1 MPLHGKIVVIK
12 RSGGDGTEFPLT
24 ASCLFGRKPDCDIR
38 IQLPQV
44 SKEHCRIDLNE
55 NKEVI
60 LTNLS
65 SVNPTRIN
73 GEIMQQTERLK
84 HGDLIT
90 IIDRSFRFE
99 YPPEPTPKKRRPS
112 VGKSETLQVLHDQQ
126 ARDQGTLACGERRK
140 SSELTSD
147 SSCLKDGTNAGNV
160 QSCTVQ
166 DEDKAKEV
174 HNSSLEQNKTSDKES
189 LSPFC
194 ELYEMI
200 KQNLNAKSPWK
211 PSEPK
216 TPLSRHETPK
226 TIQAKKMAEEK
237 DRDESLLPE
246 VAESSRPQKTPERKR
261 RSSAG
266 SGKHVD
272 SKLTEGG
279 FSGEATPKSG
289 QKSSK
294 LGSVKTPAVESVPA
308 LPAEGQAAGASQ
320 PVLTPS
326 KETPGKNRR
335 PSKSPAKQSEIPVV
349 EEKRTPGSQR
359 KARQGT
365 PQKFSAGEVAKQIVF
380 DSSVTEEACQSTKK
394 SKTPKGRRSKECGS
408 ETPVSAT
415 PSASPGVLKLNKA
428 VTDVSNTQ
436 TDTTPKSKEVASPQ
450 RVSPRKSAGKKM
462 EAPNVLV
469 ELGLTVPSSGGK
481 GNQPSS
487 RKKRKSMELESG
499 LPTPQ
504 LKRKRV
510 SFGGQLSPELF
521 DKRLPP
527 NSPLR
532 RGATPGRRSLSLFK
546 HRSVLRRASTIGLIQ
561 ELHADMVSPQS
572 QKAKGSPGKK
582 ASPRRVSS
590 VNSTPSPTKK
600 STKSKAKT
608 PSPQKPKATS
618 SPGPKSPA
626 LVKTPSP
633 ARQRSSSRE
642 ELMTPEGKKSVTPR
656 AKTPSVPSMRQTP
669 AKDQTSSTPRA
680 KKSPLASSK
689 TPSPAKDPVSVDNGP
704 STPATTRRGRTSISD
719 ASKTPS
725 PARSA
730 VEASETALPAEAA
743 SGSIEKTPSP
753 RGRSFNDS
761 SSNQTPTVRGR
772 FSVSRID
779 TPSPVADQN
788 VSAPEGTTSEVSA
801 SVTPTVPLKR
811 TSMKS
816 TSKKTPK
823 SARKS
828 VLEVIRS
835 RRSGASRA
843 NLKVVSSWADIV
855 KFGVTKPQVG
865 VPTKKCTTKGRAIK
879 KAVAQRPKT
888 PARKVKEHV
897 STGHAAS
904 PATILVGKAHTKVA
918 PTAGCAPKLVHNI
931 ALLRKNMEI
940 NEDLTGI
947 KEIFSTPVNVREK
960 RPRASTSYCPETSQ
974 TPAKSLA
981 EVSVMDTPEGTG
993 EMMVSPL
1000 STVEQGRYNSDAVT
1014 RLLQEDGNSSFISD
1028 APQANDALKTPET
1041 PQTEPT
1047 EPGAVSK
1054 RTPKQKP
1061 EALTCLTGVKRLMR
1075 TPKQKPQQVEDLRGI
1090 KRLLKTPREP
1100 KVPQEVSLVGV
1111 KEMLKTPKHKGQPV
1125 EDMAGVQRVMKTPK
1139 VKKTPLVC
1147 TTGLKRLMQT
1157 PKQKVQP
1164 VEDMVG
1170 VKRLMQT
1177 PKQKVQ
1183 PVEDMAGVKRLMQT
1197 PKQKVEPV
1205 EDMVG
1210 VKRLMQTPKQK
1221 VEPVE
1226 DMVGVKRLMQ
1236 TPKQKGQP
1244 VENKF
1249 GIRKLMKSPRARGV
1263 EAVEDFTGLPELL
1276 KEPEEVISKQSETTE
1291 EKVSE
1296 NPESGKSLPAL
1307 NEVEK
1312 APEEDSTNSVH
1323 EENQS
1328 NSSKKSGRGRPPK
1341 QVKSVTD
1348 IPAKDGKLAGSQC
1361 EAEND
1366 NVGDDHSLADTK
1378 PKRGRRP
1385 RKDPVSPV
1393 KKIHQQIT
1401 EIKEEDIKPVAAV
1414 PTKSTRGRRAKVMES
1429 EQNVIEEILCES
1441 VKLPDLTKECDEVK
1455 TMDVEIAEPTAPA
1468 HVAVKGRRGKTTV
1481 ETPQKVPSPAPI
1493 RKTGRGR
1500 TVKGKDAVSDSDTIK
1515 AECVEMPPTP
1525 AKDVDTQQQI
1535 CITPASIVKPRRG
1548 RKPKQTDEL
1557 QVTSAE
1563 SVGNV
1568 STDKPVI
1575 GDMPEPEEQT
1585 PVVKSGRGRKAKA
1598 VVKEEDQTSVEI
1610 PRKRMCRGTV
1620 ADGLTVQAV
1629 ASPISRSVRGRKPAK
1644 NLDSAQVVTVVQ
1656 DDTSATKCSTE
1667 PNRKTRGTRK
1677 LKSPDA
1683 AVSLSDPVPSEGGDS
1698 APETS
1703 VSDDQVKNVQGKTS
1717 RRGRAAAQK
1726 TIADE
1731 ASEKTEIK
1739 KENVDKKGE
1748 VKKAPAKKAV
1758 KWSSDLVSSCSS
1770 EVEALPTFEEKSQQG
1785 NLDNSDESTEHA
1797 GSSVVETEA
1806 ASGQQTK
1813 SRRGRGAGKQQ
1824 SAPLPEPSLVAEHGA
1839 PEPCVEKATR
1849 KGRTKVTRPAKSD
1862 PAKDDPP
1869 VAKRAVKRKAQEEVA
1884 ETTGGDEQASE
1895 SANINALPK
1904 RSRGRMAKVE
1914 ETIVE
1919 ANTSEKR
1926 KRGTAR
1932 VTEKA
1937 LENEV
1942 ENADPKPK
1950 PETTKPL
1957 GRGRRKVAQQAEEET
1972 KLTQDTTSDK
1982 GRTEAT
1988 KDTAT
1993 VARGRGKTQKKAD
2006 STISTEPMPV
2016 RRTRRK

>member
-73 GEIMQQTERLK
+73 GEIMQQAERLK

-126 ARDQGTLACGERRK
+126 ARDQGALASGERRK

-147 SSCLKDGTNAGNV
+147 SSHLKDGTNAGNV

-166 DEDKAKEV
+166 DEDKAKKV
-174 HNSSLEQNKTSDKES
+174 HTSSLEQNKPSDKES

-194 ELYEMI
+194 ELYEMV
-200 KQNLNAKSPWK
+200 KKNLNTKSPWK
-211 PSEPK
+211 PSEGVQPK
-216 TPLSRHETPK
+216 TPLSRHETQE
-226 TIQAKKMAEEK
+226 TVQAKTMAEEK
-237 DRDESLLPE
+237 DQDELLLPE
-246 VAESSRPQKTPERKR
+246 AAGRPQPQKTPEKKR
-261 RSSAG
+261 RLSAG
-266 SGKHVD
+266 SGKRVD

-279 FSGEATPKSG
+279 FSAEATPKSA
-289 QKSSK
+289 QKSNR
-294 LGSVKTPAVESVPA
+294 LGSVKTPAVESIPA
-308 LPAEGQAAGASQ
+308 HPAEGRAEGASQ
-320 PVLTPS
+320 PVSTPS

-335 PSKSPAKQSEIPVV
+335 SSKSPAKQSETPAVV

-380 DSSVTEEACQSTKK
+380 DSSVTEEACQSTKQ
-394 SKTPKGRRSKECGS
+394 SKTPKGRRSKEYGS
-408 ETPVSAT
+408 ETPVSAAL
-415 PSASPGVLKLNKA
+415 SASPNVLKLNEA

-436 TDTTPKSKEVASPQ
+436 TTMTPKSNEAVSPQ

-462 EAPNVLV
+462 EAPNVLF
-469 ELGLTVPSSGGK
+469 ELGLTVPSSGEK

-487 RKKRKSMELESG
+487 SKKRKSVELESD

-546 HRSVLRRASTIGLIQ
+546 QRSVLRRASTIGLIQ

-582 ASPRRVSS
+582 ASPRCVSS
-590 VNSTPSPTKK
+590 VNSTPPPAKK

-626 LVKTPSP
+626 LVKSPSP
-633 ARQRSSSRE
+633 AKQRSSSRE
-642 ELMTPEGKKSVTPR
+642 ELMTPEDKKSVTPW
-656 AKTPSVPSMRQTP
+656 AKTPSVPSVRQTP
-669 AKDQTSSTPRA
+669 AKDQTSSTSRA
-680 KKSPLASSK
+680 KKSPLASAK
-689 TPSPAKDPVSVDNGP
+689 TPPPGKDPVSVDNGP
-704 STPATTRRGRTSISD
+704 STPVTTRRGRTSISD

-725 PARSA
+725 PARST
-730 VEASETALPAEAA
+730 VEASEAPLPAEAA
-743 SGSIEKTPSP
+743 SGSSAKRPFP
-753 RGRSFNDS
+753 RGRSCNDS

-772 FSVSRID
+772 FSISRID
-779 TPSPVADQN
+779 TPSPVADQD

-801 SVTPTVPLKR
+801 SVTPSVPLRR
-811 TSMKS
+811 TGMKS

-879 KAVAQRPKT
+879 KAVAQKPKT
-888 PARKVKEHV
+888 PARKVKEHF

-904 PATILVGKAHTKVA
+904 PATIVVGKAHTKVA

-960 RPRASTSYCPETSQ
+960 RPLASSSYCPETSQ
-974 TPAKSLA
+974 TPAKSSA

-1000 STVEQGRYNSDAVT
+1000 STVEQGRYSSDAVT
-1014 RLLQEDGNSSFISD
+1014 RLLQEDGNASFISD
-1028 APQANDALKTPET
+1028 AQANDALKTPE
-1041 PQTEPT
+1041 PLQTEHT
-1047 EPGAVSK
+1047 EQGPVLK

-1061 EALTCLTGVKRLMR
+1061 EASTCLTGVKRLMR

-1147 TTGLKRLMQT
+1147 TTGLKRLMKTPKQKAQPVEDMAGVKRLMQT
-1157 PKQKVQP
+1157 PKQKAQP

-1177 PKQKVQ
+1177 PKQKAQ
-1183 PVEDMAGVKRLMQT
+1183 
-1197 PKQKVEPV
+1197 PV

-1236 TPKQKGQP
+1236 TPKQK
-1244 VENKF
+1244 V
-1249 GIRKLMKSPRARGV
+1249 S
-1263 EAVEDFTGLPELL
+1263 LL
-1276 KEPEEVISKQSETTE
+1276 KINLE
-1291 EKVSE
+1291 
-1296 NPESGKSLPAL
+1296 
-1307 NEVEK
+1307 
-1312 APEEDSTNSVH
+1312 STN
-1323 EENQS
+1323 
-1328 NSSKKSGRGRPPK
+1328 
-1341 QVKSVTD
+1341 
-1348 IPAKDGKLAGSQC
+1348 
-1361 EAEND
+1361 
-1366 NVGDDHSLADTK
+1366 
-1378 PKRGRRP
+1378 
-1385 RKDPVSPV
+1385 
-1393 KKIHQQIT
+1393 
-1401 EIKEEDIKPVAAV
+1401 
-1414 PTKSTRGRRAKVMES
+1414 
-1429 EQNVIEEILCES
+1429 
-1441 VKLPDLTKECDEVK
+1441 
-1455 TMDVEIAEPTAPA
+1455 
-1468 HVAVKGRRGKTTV
+1468 
-1481 ETPQKVPSPAPI
+1481 
-1493 RKTGRGR
+1493 
-1500 TVKGKDAVSDSDTIK
+1500 
-1515 AECVEMPPTP
+1515 
-1525 AKDVDTQQQI
+1525 
-1535 CITPASIVKPRRG
+1535 
-1548 RKPKQTDEL
+1548 
-1557 QVTSAE
+1557 
-1563 SVGNV
+1563 
-1568 STDKPVI
+1568 
-1575 GDMPEPEEQT
+1575 
-1585 PVVKSGRGRKAKA
+1585 
-1598 VVKEEDQTSVEI
+1598 
-1610 PRKRMCRGTV
+1610 
-1620 ADGLTVQAV
+1620 
-1629 ASPISRSVRGRKPAK
+1629 
-1644 NLDSAQVVTVVQ
+1644 
-1656 DDTSATKCSTE
+1656 
-1667 PNRKTRGTRK
+1667 
-1677 LKSPDA
+1677 
-1683 AVSLSDPVPSEGGDS
+1683 
-1698 APETS
+1698 
-1703 VSDDQVKNVQGKTS
+1703 
-1717 RRGRAAAQK
+1717 
-1726 TIADE
+1726 
-1731 ASEKTEIK
+1731 
-1739 KENVDKKGE
+1739 
-1748 VKKAPAKKAV
+1748 
-1758 KWSSDLVSSCSS
+1758 
-1770 EVEALPTFEEKSQQG
+1770 
-1785 NLDNSDESTEHA
+1785 
-1797 GSSVVETEA
+1797 
-1806 ASGQQTK
+1806 
-1813 SRRGRGAGKQQ
+1813 
-1824 SAPLPEPSLVAEHGA
+1824 
-1839 PEPCVEKATR
+1839 
-1849 KGRTKVTRPAKSD
+1849 
-1862 PAKDDPP
+1862 
-1869 VAKRAVKRKAQEEVA
+1869 
-1884 ETTGGDEQASE
+1884 
-1895 SANINALPK
+1895 
-1904 RSRGRMAKVE
+1904 
-1914 ETIVE
+1914 
-1919 ANTSEKR
+1919 
-1926 KRGTAR
+1926 
-1932 VTEKA
+1932 
-1937 LENEV
+1937 
-1942 ENADPKPK
+1942 
-1950 PETTKPL
+1950 
-1957 GRGRRKVAQQAEEET
+1957 
-1972 KLTQDTTSDK
+1972 
-1982 GRTEAT
+1982 
-1988 KDTAT
+1988 
-1993 VARGRGKTQKKAD
+1993 
-2006 STISTEPMPV
+2006 
-2016 RRTRRK
+2016 